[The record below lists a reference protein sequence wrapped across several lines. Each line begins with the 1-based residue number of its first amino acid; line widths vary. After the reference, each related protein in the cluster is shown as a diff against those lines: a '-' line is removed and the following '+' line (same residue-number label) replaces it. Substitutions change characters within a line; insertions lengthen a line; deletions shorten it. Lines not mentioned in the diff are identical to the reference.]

1 MSEENPGGI
10 TPTPTADPDGRAYW
24 PLFGIAA
31 ALVAVFLV
39 LSVWLFTAANN
50 DGTTEIVWSRYAYI
64 VGGIEAIV
72 FAAVGWLFGR
82 EVNRGTAAVAKE
94 HAEAAQE
101 DAEAAKKDA
110 EAGNQLAGV
119 VRGFLVQ
126 QQSGGGIETTSAQ
139 GLRFEVDRLFPT
151 SRP

>member
-1 MSEENPGGI
+1 MSKRTAAGGTPANP
-10 TPTPTADPDGRAYW
+10 ADTDGRAYW

-31 ALVAVFLV
+31 VLVAVFLV
-39 LSVWLFTAANN
+39 LSVWLFTAADNE
-50 DGTTEIVWSRYAYI
+50 GTTEIVWSRYAYI

-82 EVNRGTAAVAKE
+82 EVNRGTAAVAKD

-101 DAEAAKKDA
+101 DAAAAKKDA
-110 EAGNQLAGV
+110 EAGTELAGV

-126 QQSGGGIETTSAQ
+126 QQGGGGIETASAQ
-139 GLRFEVDRLFPT
+139 GLRTEVDRLFPT